1 MAAWSASAAAAATA
15 CGSGYTAG
23 MPADALI
30 GTLSSTMEADLPGP
44 LADDLSGFLQS
55 LDAPF
60 DDVAAALEAAGS
72 QAVAARVLAASEFVR
87 QTLRADPAEFAGLIA
102 GGDLERPRQPGE
114 IAAAVARAVDAGEAD
129 GPARRLR
136 RLRRSEMARIAW
148 RDLAGLATLDETLHE
163 LSDLAD
169 AAVIAA
175 IRHAGE
181 ALSERHG
188 VVRDA
193 AGEPVSLIAM
203 AMGKLGGRELNF
215 SSDIDL
221 IFVYPDAEESD
232 GPRPLSAP
240 EYFGRMVRRVVA
252 LLGEVTADGFV
263 FRVDIRLRP
272 FGDSGPP
279 VVSFSAMENYLLQHG
294 RDWERYAYVKARPLS
309 DEAGMAAWGELEA
322 NVLTPFVY
330 RRYLDYG
337 VFESLRSMKA
347 MIRAEVE
354 RREMHANVKLGPGGI
369 REIEF
374 IAQSWQLVRGGSD
387 QALQSR
393 ELRAALTA
401 LAERRYLPAESAWEL
416 LDAYR
421 FLRRLE
427 NRLQEIRDR
436 QTHDLPAGELDRVRL
451 ALVMDH
457 PDWQSLAEATQRV
470 RAVVGGHFEETVFRA
485 GEDVRAERPAL
496 QALWES
502 ADAEG
507 LEERVA
513 AAGYAQAEA
522 FARVLGRL
530 RADIETRRLDE
541 ISRQRLD
548 ELMPPLLE
556 RLRDLDQP
564 DVALHRL
571 TGILGAVLRRSAYL
585 ALLLENRQALERLV
599 ELVSKSAYL
608 ATELAAHPLLM
619 DELIDPRI
627 ADREPGA
634 ADLRVEY
641 ETRLS
646 AVGADDSE
654 AAVEEL
660 ARFQRATTFR
670 VAVADFSGRLPIMK
684 VSDRLTEIA
693 EMVVASALSLAWK
706 DLVAR
711 HGRPWCTVGGVRR
724 RAGFAVVGY
733 GKLGGIELGYGS
745 DLDLVFVHDS
755 AGDDQETD
763 GDKCV
768 DNAVFF
774 GRLARRLVHVLTV
787 QTVSGA
793 LYEVDTRLRP
803 SGRSGLLVSSV
814 DALERYQRED
824 AWTWEHQALLRTRA
838 VAGDARVRRSFE
850 SLRVDILQNAVRRDT
865 LRDEVIG
872 MRERMWRE
880 LSSAESGTFD
890 IKRDPGGVG
899 DIEFIVQYL
908 VLAHADRH
916 RSLLHY
922 TDNIRQLGVLATCG
936 ILDGAT
942 ALELQDIYR
951 TYRRRLHHLA
961 LDHQDS
967 TVPADAFAAE
977 ADAVRRI
984 WRQTFG

>member
-1 MAAWSASAAAAATA
+1 MAAEAFTER
-15 CGSGYTAG
+15 
-23 MPADALI
+23 
-30 GTLSSTMEADLPGP
+30 LSSRIDEDLPPVLAADLRAWLDTLEAEHGV
-44 LADDLSGFLQS
+44 LADLATGREQ
-55 LDAPF
+55 
-60 DDVAAALEAAGS
+60 AAVRA
-72 QAVAARVLAASEFVR
+72 LAASEFLR
-87 QTLRADPAEFAGLIA
+87 QALRADPAGYAAIAARGEF
-102 GGDLERPRQPGE
+102 DRPRAAGE
-114 IAAAVARAVDAGEAD
+114 VTAAVEEALADAAGED
-129 GPARRLR
+129 VPSRLR
-136 RLRRSEMARIAW
+136 RLRNREMVRIAW

-175 IRHAGE
+175 IRQAGR
-181 ALSERHG
+181 AMSERHG

-193 AGEPVSLIAM
+193 AGRSCPLIAL

-221 IFVYPDAEESD
+221 IFVYPDAVESD
-232 GPRPLSAP
+232 GRRPLSPP

-252 LLGEVTADGFV
+252 LLGEVTAEGFV
-263 FRVDIRLRP
+263 FRTDIRLRP
-272 FGDSGPP
+272 FGESGPP

-294 RDWERYAYVKARPLS
+294 RDWERYAYVKARPLAEEQGLA
-309 DEAGMAAWGELEA
+309 DYEELRSE
-322 NVLTPFVY
+322 VLAPFVY

-337 VFESLRSMKA
+337 VFQSLRSMKA

-354 RREMHANVKLGPGGI
+354 RREMHGNVKLGPGGI

-387 QALQSR
+387 QALRCR

-401 LAERRYLPAESAWEL
+401 LAERRYMPAESVWQLKE
-416 LDAYR
+416 AYR

-427 NRLQEIRDR
+427 NRLQEFRDR
-436 QTHDLPAGELDRVRL
+436 QTHDLPESELDRARL
-451 ALVMDH
+451 ALVMDR
-457 PDWQSLAEATQRV
+457 PDWEALDAEVRRV
-470 RAVVGGHFEETVFRA
+470 RGVVSRHFEETVFRA
-485 GEDVRAERPAL
+485 DEDARAERPGL
-496 QALWES
+496 QELWES
-502 ADAEG
+502 AGRDG
-507 LEERVA
+507 LAERVA
-513 AAGYAQAEA
+513 GAGFPEAGA
-522 FARVLGRL
+522 FAEVLGRL
-530 RADIETRRLDE
+530 HADIEGKRLDE
-541 ISRQRLD
+541 TSRQRLD

-556 RLRDLDQP
+556 CLQELDEPAAALGRL
-564 DVALHRL
+564 V
-571 TGILGAVLRRSAYL
+571 GILNAVLRRSAYL
-585 ALLLENRQALERLV
+585 SLLLENRAALRRLV
-599 ELVSKSAYL
+599 ELVSRSSYL
-608 ATELAAHPLLM
+608 ATELAGHPLLL

-627 ADREPGA
+627 ADREPSA
-634 ADLRVEY
+634 ADLRAEY

-646 AVGADDSE
+646 AVGAEDSE

-660 ARFQRATTFR
+660 ARFQRAATFR

-693 EMVVASALSLAWK
+693 EIVVASALTFAWR

-711 HGRPWCTVGGVRR
+711 HGRPWCREDGVRR

-755 AGDDQETD
+755 AGEEEETD
-763 GDKCV
+763 GDRPV

-774 GRLARRLVHVLTV
+774 GRLARRLVHFLTV
-787 QTVSGA
+787 QTISGA

-814 DALERYQRED
+814 AALARYQRED

-838 VAGDARVRRSFE
+838 VAGDARVRRAFE
-850 SLRVDILQNAVRRDT
+850 SLRVEVLQNAVRRES
-865 LRDEVIG
+865 LREEVMG
-872 MRERMWRE
+872 MRQRMWRE
-880 LSSAESGTFD
+880 LSSSRAGSFD
-890 IKRDPGGVG
+890 IKRDPGGIG

-936 ILDGAT
+936 ILDGTT
-942 ALELQDIYR
+942 ARRLQDIYR
-951 TYRRRLHHLA
+951 RYRRRLHHLA
-961 LDHQDS
+961 LDGQDS
-967 TVPADAFAAE
+967 AVPSEEFAAE
-977 ADAVRRI
+977 ADDVRRI
-984 WRQTFG
+984 WQQTLG

>member
-1 MAAWSASAAAAATA
+1 MA
-15 CGSGYTAG
+15 
-23 MPADALI
+23 ADALI
-30 GTLSSTMEADLPGP
+30 RTLSSPGTAALPRR
-44 LADDLSGFLQS
+44 LADELDAFLAT

-60 DDVAAALEAAGS
+60 DDVAAVLQETGS
-72 QAVAARVLAASEFVR
+72 EAVAARVLAVSEFVR
-87 QTLRADPAEFAGLIA
+87 RALCGDPAGFAALIRDGEMTRA
-102 GGDLERPRQPGE
+102 RHPGE
-114 IAAAVARAVDAGEAD
+114 IAAAVARAVEDVSPQEL
-129 GPARRLR
+129 ARRLR
-136 RLRRSEMARIAW
+136 RLRRREMARIAW
-148 RDLAGLATLDETLHE
+148 RDLGGLATLDETLHE

-169 AAVIAA
+169 EAVIAA
-175 IRHAGE
+175 IRHAG
-181 ALSERHG
+181 AAMSERHG

-193 AGEPVSLIAM
+193 AGRPVSLIAM

-232 GPRPLSAP
+232 GAKALSAP

-309 DEAGMAAWGELEA
+309 DEAGMAAWGELEET
-322 NVLTPFVY
+322 VLTPFVY

-374 IAQSWQLVRGGSD
+374 ITQSWQLVRGGSD
-387 QALQSR
+387 QALRCR

-401 LAERRYLPAESAWEL
+401 LAERRYLPAESVWQL

-427 NRLQEIRDR
+427 NRLQEFRDR
-436 QTHDLPAGELDRVRL
+436 QTHDLPGDETDRTRL
-451 ALVMDH
+451 ALVMDQ
-457 PDWQSLAEATQRV
+457 PDWDSLAAEVERV
-470 RAVVGGHFEETVFRA
+470 RGVVGGHFEETVFRA
-485 GEDVRAERPAL
+485 GEDVRSERPAL
-496 QALWES
+496 EALWES
-502 ADAEG
+502 AGSDS
-507 LEERVA
+507 LEERAA
-513 AAGYAQAEA
+513 AAGFAAAEA

-530 RADIETRRLDE
+530 HADIETRRLDE

-556 RLRDLDQP
+556 RLRGLEEP

-627 ADREPGA
+627 ADREPSA

-646 AVGADDSE
+646 AVGAEDSE
-654 AAVEEL
+654 AAVDEL
-660 ARFQRATTFR
+660 ARFQRAATFR

-711 HGRPWCTVGGVRR
+711 HGRPWCTVDGMRR

-755 AGDDQETD
+755 AGEEQETD
-763 GDKCV
+763 GAKCV
-768 DNAVFF
+768 DNTVFF
-774 GRLARRLVHVLTV
+774 GRLARRLVHFLTV

-814 DALERYQRED
+814 AALERYQRED

-838 VAGDARVRRSFE
+838 VAGDARVRHAFE
-850 SLRVDILQNAVRRDT
+850 GLRVEILQSAVRRET
-865 LRDEVIG
+865 LRDDVIS
-872 MRERMWRE
+872 MRERMWRQ
-880 LSSAESGTFD
+880 LSSSESDSFD

-908 VLAHADRH
+908 VLAHAHRH

-936 ILDGAT
+936 ILEHT
-942 ALELQDIYR
+942 AALALQDIYR
-951 TYRRRLHHLA
+951 AYRRRLHHLA
-961 LDHQDS
+961 LDNQDA
-967 TVPADAFAAE
+967 TVPAGEFAAE
-977 ADAVRRI
+977 AGTVRRI

>member
-1 MAAWSASAAAAATA
+1 MQGSAAATLVAQVESQWEQWQTTA
-15 CGSGYTAG
+15 KERGH
-23 MPADALI
+23 P
-30 GTLSSTMEADLPGP
+30 
-44 LADDLSGFLQS
+44 
-55 LDAPF
+55 
-60 DDVAAALEAAGS
+60 V
-72 QAVAARVLAASEFVR
+72 
-87 QTLRADPAEFAGLIA
+87 PAEAGFTATLKRVWEA
-102 GGDLERPRQPGE
+102 SDYVAQALLRQPQLLPQLLAQGDLLGDYAPGE
-114 IAAAVARAVDAGEAD
+114 LN
-129 GPARRLR
+129 RRLR
-136 RLRRSEMARIAW
+136 ELLVEVMDEYHLHAVLRHFRRYHMVRIIW
-148 RDLAGLATLDETLHE
+148 RDLAGWATLDETLHE

-175 IRHAGE
+175 IRHAG
-181 ALSERHG
+181 AAMSERHG
-188 VVRDA
+188 VVRA
-193 AGEPVSLIAM
+193 ADGEPVSLIAM

-221 IFVYPDAEESD
+221 IFVYADAGDSD
-232 GPRPLSAP
+232 GAKPLSAP

-272 FGDSGPP
+272 FGESGPP

-309 DEAGMAAWGELEA
+309 DEVGMAAWGELEE
-322 NVLTPFVY
+322 NVLAPFVY

-354 RREMHANVKLGPGGI
+354 RRDMHANVKLGPGGI

-387 QALQSR
+387 QALRCR

-401 LAERRYLPAESAWEL
+401 LAERRYLPAETVWQL

-427 NRLQEIRDR
+427 NRLQEFRDR
-436 QTHDLPAGELDRVRL
+436 QIHDLPAGDLDRARL
-451 ALVMDH
+451 ALVMDE
-457 PDWQSLAEATQRV
+457 PDWQSLAAEVERV
-470 RAVVGGHFEETVFRA
+470 RGVVGGHFEETVFRA
-485 GEDVRAERPAL
+485 GEDVRSERPAL
-496 QALWES
+496 EALWDS
-502 ADAEG
+502 AGGDG
-507 LEERVA
+507 LEARVA
-513 AAGYAQAEA
+513 AAGFAAAEA

-556 RLRDLDQP
+556 RLRELEEP

-571 TGILGAVLRRSAYL
+571 TGILSAVLRRSAYL

-627 ADREPGA
+627 ADREPSA
-634 ADLRVEY
+634 ADLRGEY
-641 ETRLS
+641 ETRLA
-646 AVGADDSE
+646 AVGAEDSE
-654 AAVEEL
+654 GAVEEL
-660 ARFQRATTFR
+660 ARFQRAATFR

-693 EMVVASALSLAWK
+693 EIVTASALSLAWK

-711 HGRPWCTVGGVRR
+711 HGRPWCTVDGVRR
-724 RAGFAVVGY
+724 RAGFAVIGY

-745 DLDLVFVHDS
+745 DLDVVFVHDS

-763 GDKCV
+763 GDKSI

-774 GRLARRLVHVLTV
+774 GRLARRLVHFLTV

-814 DALERYQRED
+814 GALARYQRED
-824 AWTWEHQALLRTRA
+824 AWTWEHQALLRTRG
-838 VAGDARVRRSFE
+838 VAGDARVRRVFE
-850 SLRVDILQNAVRRDT
+850 QLRVDILQNAVRRDS
-865 LRDEVIG
+865 LRDEVIA

-880 LSSAESGTFD
+880 LSSSGDDSFD

-922 TDNIRQLGVLATCG
+922 TDNIRQLGVLASCG

-942 ALELQDIYR
+942 ALRLQDIYR
-951 TYRRRLHHLA
+951 AYRRRLHHLA
-961 LDHQDS
+961 LDNQDAS
-967 TVPADAFAAE
+967 VPAGEFAAE